1 MMSYED
7 PALSYEADLTRQ
19 RDELAAALRKIA
31 EWDHPSHPNFGVDGT
46 QKPSVEAF
54 ADLARAALA
63 KVPQ

>member
-1 MMSYED
+1 MMTYED

-31 EWDHPSHPNFGVDGT
+31 DWPLSERPGHCDYLSR
-46 QKPSVEAF
+46 
-54 ADLARAALA
+54 ADVVNIARAALA